1 MPKRPKGLN
10 MSITYVNNILQN
22 LFKTDYAGLR
32 IVVSYSAMQELFNE
46 GKSID
51 DVVEILEEGQD
62 APRKRSSDTI
72 ERWLNKGSKT
82 FNAVIVKDYNCELH
96 EDCWVLIHF
105 GRFTR
110 K

>member
-1 MPKRPKGLN
+1 
-10 MSITYVNNILQN
+10 MSITYVNDVLRS
-22 LFKTDYAGLR
+22 LFKTDYAGYR
-32 IVVSYSAMQELFNE
+32 IVVSYSAMQELFKL

-51 DVVEILEEGQD
+51 DVVEILEEGTD
-62 APRKRSSDTI
+62 APRKRSTGTI
-72 ERWLNKGSKT
+72 ERWLIKGDKT

-96 EDCWVLIHF
+96 EYCWVLVHF